1 MSIRFKLILS
11 NILMVIIPLI
21 LSVVLAIVL
30 IGINLQKSGL
40 DQEDSPE
47 ILDSTSQETFKELV
61 SILNDAL
68 NFPDKF
74 EDLEYLKNIDNELKT
89 MNFSFSLTIDNNIYY
104 LSDTIDR
111 QEFQKHIFL
120 NVVNNEDDNEYTFGK
135 HNYINYKFKLSDGK
149 DAVMYIFFDT
159 SPIEKFVTGF
169 ISDFLLCFLII
180 ILLTNGIL
188 TLIVSSSII
197 KPLKKLKYGAEQIK
211 DGNLSFV
218 IDEKSGDEVGEACRA
233 FEEMRQR
240 LKAAIEQQIKYDE
253 ERNEFIASISHD
265 LKTPITSIKGHI
277 DGLRDGI
284 ADTPEKI
291 AKYMDIIYKKVE
303 DMDRLIN
310 DLTFYSNQ
318 TLKKITFNFSEVN
331 LKTFIEDMS
340 EEYEFELGKLGI
352 SMKYEYGLP
361 DNTRVRADAEK
372 LKRVF
377 SNIIENSIKYMDK
390 EEGQIRIDVQDKQ
403 DKVLIGIHDNGE
415 GIRKEHI
422 KDIFNRFYR
431 ADPSRNTTKGGSGLG
446 LAIASQ
452 IIEEH
457 GGKIY
462 AESEFGS
469 GTSIY
474 FELEKVGKDNEKA
487 DIDN

>member
-1 MSIRFKLILS
+1 
-11 NILMVIIPLI
+11 MVIIPLI

-284 ADTPEKI
+284 ADTP
-291 AKYMDIIYKKVE
+291 KK
-303 DMDRLIN
+303 
-310 DLTFYSNQ
+310 
-318 TLKKITFNFSEVN
+318 
-331 LKTFIEDMS
+331 
-340 EEYEFELGKLGI
+340 
-352 SMKYEYGLP
+352 
-361 DNTRVRADAEK
+361 
-372 LKRVF
+372 
-377 SNIIENSIKYMDK
+377 
-390 EEGQIRIDVQDKQ
+390 
-403 DKVLIGIHDNGE
+403 
-415 GIRKEHI
+415 
-422 KDIFNRFYR
+422 
-431 ADPSRNTTKGGSGLG
+431 
-446 LAIASQ
+446 
-452 IIEEH
+452 
-457 GGKIY
+457 
-462 AESEFGS
+462 
-469 GTSIY
+469 
-474 FELEKVGKDNEKA
+474 
-487 DIDN
+487 

>member
-11 NILMVIIPLI
+11 NILMIIIPLI
-21 LSVVLAIVL
+21 LSVILAVIL
-30 IGINLQKSGL
+30 IGFNLEKSGL
-40 DQEDSPE
+40 GHDTSPE
-47 ILDSTSQETFKELV
+47 LNDSFSQDALKELV

-74 EDLEYLKNIDNELKT
+74 KDFEYLKDIDYNLKSL
-89 MNFSFSLTIDNNIYY
+89 NFSFSLTIDNTVYY
-104 LSDTIDR
+104 LSDSIDR
-111 QEFQKHIFL
+111 QSFQKHIYL
-120 NVVNNEDDNEYTFGK
+120 NIGKDEDELEHTFGSL
-135 HNYINYKFKLSDGK
+135 NYINYKFKMSDG
-149 DAVMYIFFDT
+149 AHCVMYVFFDT
-159 SPIEKFVTGF
+159 SPIEKFITGF
-169 ISDFLLCFLII
+169 ILDFLLCFLII
-180 ILLTNGIL
+180 ILLTNGLL
-188 TLIVSSSII
+188 TIIVSSSII

-211 DGNLSFV
+211 DGNLSFA

-240 LKAAIEQQIKYDE
+240 LKFALEQQIQFDE

-277 DGLRDGI
+277 DGIKDGI
-284 ADTPEKI
+284 ADTPEKVE
-291 AKYMDIIYKKVE
+291 KYMDIIYKKVI

-318 TLKKITFNFSEVN
+318 TLKKVTFNFCNIN
-331 LKTFIEDMS
+331 LKVFIEDMV

-352 SMKYEYGLP
+352 SMKCEYNLP
-361 DNTRVRADAEK
+361 SNTLVKADSEK

-377 SNIIENSIKYMDK
+377 SNIFENSIKYMDK
-390 EEGQIRIDVQDKQ
+390 EAGDINIDVQDKQ

-415 GIRKEHI
+415 GIKKEHLQN
-422 KDIFNRFYR
+422 IFHRFYR
-431 ADPSRNTTKGGSGLG
+431 ADPSRNTAKGGSGLG

-452 IIEEH
+452 IIEAH

-462 AESEFGS
+462 AESEYGH

-474 FELEKVGKDNEKA
+474 FELEKVGRDNEKA
-487 DIDN
+487 NTDN